1 MNKKKSIPSWIK
13 LTFSIVIIFILI
25 LIQAGVFTPGK
36 IAPGQKNDYKLG
48 LPEKY
53 SVVNAEKIKIDR
65 SFEES
70 GIVTTDLKATI
81 SPQVMGIIE
90 KINVQPGEK
99 VKKGDILLVIN
110 SDQFKMKLGQ
120 AEKGMEQAKA
130 GKMQAEQH
138 LLAATAAYE
147 QARKGYYR
155 TKSYFEKKAAS
166 EVQLEAAES
175 GFKQAKAAMKAAREG
190 VEAAKSGVEK
200 AQKYIDE
207 AKIAIGYSKIKAP
220 FDGVITQKYVD
231 AGDMASPGRPVFTIN
246 NPKVYQLK
254 ANIRESLM
262 PFVSIGQKLKINIGS
277 KSYLGTVSEVTPN
290 IDPATR
296 TFPVKVTFKPVEKIF
311 VGMYGKLLVPAG
323 ESLVVA
329 IPKNA
334 VYSTGQLKSVLIKQ
348 DDYCK
353 RVYIQTGEIIDAN
366 MIEVLSGLSGVE
378 KLIVTE

>member
-1 MNKKKSIPSWIK
+1 VNRKKSIPSWVK
-13 LTFSIVIIFILI
+13 LLFSVIIIFILI

-36 IAPGQKNDYKLG
+36 IAPGQKNDYKLA

-53 SVVNAEKIKIDR
+53 SIINAEKISIDR

-90 KINVQPGEK
+90 KINVQPGDR
-99 VKKGDILLVIN
+99 VNKGDILLIIN

-120 AEKGMEQAKA
+120 AEKGMEQAKS
-130 GKMQAEQH
+130 GKLQAEQH

-147 QARKGYYR
+147 QAKKAYNR

-175 GFKQAKAAMKAAREG
+175 GFKQAQAGMKAAKEG
-190 VEAAKSGVEK
+190 VEAAKAGVEK

-207 AKIAIGYSKIKAP
+207 AKVAIGYCKIRAP

-231 AGDMASPGRPVFTIN
+231 TGDMASPGRPVFTIN
-246 NPKVYQLK
+246 NPEIYQLQ

-262 PFVSIGQKLKINIGS
+262 PFVSKNQKLKITIGN
-277 KSYLGTVSEVTPN
+277 KSYLGIVSEVTPN

-296 TFPVKVTFKPVEKIF
+296 TFPVKVTFKPEEKIF

-323 ESLVVA
+323 KSMAVA

-334 VYSTGQLKSVLIKQ
+334 VYSTGQLKSVLVKQ
-348 DDYCK
+348 GNYCK
-353 RVYIQTGEIIDAN
+353 RVYIQTGEAIESD
-366 MIEVLSGLSGVE
+366 MIEVLSGLSGGE
-378 KLIVTE
+378 KLIIME